1 MYKEIHINLIN
12 VSEHVGNYRDNTQY
26 KCDTKKDWQSIKVDT
41 IFFAK
46 RAKIGVH
53 ETIHINIIVLDF
65 ILLLCYFV
73 ILLLKIIKWKYEK
86 TT

>member
-1 MYKEIHINLIN
+1 MNNEIHINLIDM
-12 VSEHVGNYRDNTQY
+12 SKHVDNNWDNTQY
-26 KCDTKKDWQSIKVDT
+26 KCDTKEDWQSIKVDT

-65 ILLLCYFV
+65 ILLL
-73 ILLLKIIKWKYEK
+73 LKWKYK
-86 TT
+86 NV

>member
-1 MYKEIHINLIN
+1 M
-12 VSEHVGNYRDNTQY
+12 SEHVGNNWDNTQD
-26 KCDTKKDWQSIKVDT
+26 KCDTKKDWQSIKVDA

-53 ETIHINIIVLDF
+53 ETIHINIIVLDYIF
-65 ILLLCYFV
+65 IILCFVILCFV
-73 ILLLKIIKWKYEK
+73 ILLLKIWKYEK